1 MNLFEERRGNLSAQ
15 KNNNIYKIEQYS
27 FIVECMFL
35 AFLSIILIRRLDP
48 PTILEWQ
55 FFASIVIIIIAVIIY
70 MGSLYKFKYSN
81 VPSKLELFLRVVFVL
96 ISGWLLAQTNDSSVR
111 VIIVLPTVLV
121 ALRYAVKYTI
131 LIAGVTSL
139 VVIVSDTI
147 NQKNNIDYEFIFIC
161 FIWLLGILISKTM
174 ENERQLYREKQKL
187 LENEKYA
194 AMGQMAAGIVHEVKN
209 PLTTIKGFIQ
219 LLERNITKKDPKEVK
234 DYLKVINKEIDRVN
248 NLLKDFLQYAKP
260 STPKFTICNFNQ
272 ILLDMSILLESQCT
286 AKGIKLEIDLEA
298 VPPEGYCD
306 TNQITQ
312 VILNICLNAID
323 SMVHSPQKIL
333 TINTFTD
340 AEYIYV
346 VIKDTG
352 CGMTKEQME
361 KIFNPFYTTKEHG
374 TGLGLSVC
382 YKIVENHSG
391 KISVESEVNQG
402 TRVSIVLPKNLCLN

>member
-1 MNLFEERRGNLSAQ
+1 MIFVLKKS
-15 KNNNIYKIEQYS
+15 NNIYKIEQYS

-35 AFLSIILIRRLDP
+35 AFLSIILIRRLNP

-55 FFASIVIIIIAVIIY
+55 FFVSIVIIIVAVIIY
-70 MGSLYKFKYSN
+70 MGTLYKFKYSN
-81 VPSKLELFLRVVFVL
+81 IPSKLELFLRIIFLL
-96 ISGWLLAQTNDSSVR
+96 ISGWLIAQTNDSSVR
-111 VIIVLPTVLV
+111 IIIVLPTVLV
-121 ALRYAVKYTI
+121 ALRYTIKYTI

-139 VVIVSDTI
+139 VVIVSDSI
-147 NQKNNIDYEFIFIC
+147 NQSYNIDYEFIFIC

-219 LLERNITKKDPKEVK
+219 LLERNITKKDPEEVK
-234 DYLKVINKEIDRVN
+234 DYLKIINREIDRVN

-260 STPKFTICNFNQ
+260 NAPKFTICNLNQ
-272 ILLDMSILLESQCT
+272 VILDMSILLESQCT
-286 AKGIKLEIDLEA
+286 SKEIKLKTDLDHNLPEI
-298 VPPEGYCD
+298 YCD

-323 SMVHSPQKIL
+323 SMANSLQKIL
-333 TINTFTD
+333 SITTFTD
-340 AEYIYV
+340 TEYIYV
-346 VIKDTG
+346 VITDTG
-352 CGMTKEQME
+352 CGMTKEQLD

-374 TGLGLSVC
+374 TGLGLSVS
-382 YKIVENHSG
+382 YKIIENHSG
-391 KISVESEVNQG
+391 KINVESQVNQG
-402 TRVSIVLPKNLCLN
+402 TEVSIALPKKICIK

>member
-1 MNLFEERRGNLSAQ
+1 M
-15 KNNNIYKIEQYS
+15 
-27 FIVECMFL
+27 
-35 AFLSIILIRRLDP
+35 
-48 PTILEWQ
+48 LEWQ
-55 FFASIVIIIIAVIIY
+55 FFASLITIIIAVIIY
-70 MGSLYKFKYSN
+70 MGSLYKFKRSN
-81 VPSKLELFLRVVFVL
+81 VPSKLELLLRIIFVL

-121 ALRYAVKYTI
+121 ALRYAVNYTL

-139 VVIVSDTI
+139 VVIVSDSI
-147 NQKNNIDYEFIFIC
+147 NQSYNIDYEFIFIC

-194 AMGQMAAGIVHEVKN
+194 ALGQMAAGIVHEVKN

-219 LLERNITKKDPKEVK
+219 LLERNIAKKDPEEVK

-260 STPKFTICNFNQ
+260 STPKFALCNFNQ
-272 ILLDMSILLESQCT
+272 IILDMGILLESQCA
-286 AKGIKLEIDLEA
+286 AKGIQFKKDLEA
-298 VPPEGYCD
+298 APLEGYCD

-323 SMVHSPQKIL
+323 SMAHSPKKIL

-340 AEYIYV
+340 AQYIYV
-346 VIKDTG
+346 VVKDTG
-352 CGMTKEQME
+352 CGMSKEQME
-361 KIFNPFYTTKEHG
+361 KIFDPFYTTKEHG

-382 YKIVENHSG
+382 YKIIENHSG
-391 KISVESEVNQG
+391 KIIVESEINQG
-402 TRVSIVLPKNLCLN
+402 TKVSIILPKIHV